1 MIRLLLDQGL
11 PRSTALK
18 LRELGWDVVHVG
30 EIGSSRATDQ
40 EILQRGRTDGR
51 VVVTLDADFQRIL
64 VLSAQR
70 QPSVVRV
77 RIEGLDG
84 EALAALIESIGPAIE
99 SAVRDGALVSVT
111 KGAVRIRHLPLGRRP
126 RS

>member
-1 MIRLLLDQGL
+1 VFIGRPGSGELILLC
-11 PRSTALK
+11 
-18 LRELGWDVVHVG
+18 
-30 EIGSSRATDQ
+30 RATDQ
-40 EILQRGRTDGR
+40 EIQRGRTDGR

-99 SAVRDGALVSVT
+99 SSVRRSTRLRGE
-111 KGAVRIRHLPLGRRP
+111 RRRQDSP
-126 RS
+126 SSPGTQAAFLTTGLRR

>member
-1 MIRLLLDQGL
+1 VIRLLLDQGL

-18 LRELGWDVVHVG
+18 LRERGWDVVHVG
-30 EIGSSRATDQ
+30 EIGLSRATDE
-40 EILQRGRTDGR
+40 EILQRGRIDGR

-64 VLSAQR
+64 VLSAQKE
-70 QPSVVRV
+70 PSVVRV

-84 EALAALIESIGPAIE
+84 EALAALIESIRPRIE

-111 KGAVRIRHLPLGRRP
+111 RDAVRIRHLPLGRRP
-126 RS
+126 SS